1 MDGVNRRSAALTF
14 AIVTVIALVAVAVYV
29 ARATSSTASPSST
42 ANSSASP
49 AAPTSTTPPPSASVA
64 TPTSAPTAAP
74 TFRAGTRPALVTRR
88 GQDTIL
94 RTESDVA
101 PLRTL
106 PGGVF
111 SADSARI
118 AYWTDSGGTAS
129 LHVLELPNN
138 DTVVSTFP
146 NLRGGGI
153 AWSVDGSGLLVSL
166 AEPDPQFFIPRIV
179 MAVEIGPRKAR
190 EVYRGIGPSGASVMP
205 LIWRGPPE
213 LFVMYETG
221 PGGFHFGYTVVR
233 SGSPPVRTE
242 PDGRVT
248 GMQASNDG
256 TLVQGYWLDEK
267 AVRIWQAEN
276 FSRKTAELTIAP
288 DILSQPRW
296 WPGRREVVYARGLQ
310 DGGSFKD
317 QRIERWDPATSARST
332 VLTLPTSAQLFAYF
346 VRSDGSGVLTQTG
359 AGTWEVTDLRTNAKS
374 PVPLQQG
381 EVILSTVLV
390 P

>member
-1 MDGVNRRSAALTF
+1 MTRSQQIAVVAGLGLVVLIGILMFTTRSQPPPT
-14 AIVTVIALVAVAVYV
+14 AIVTPTGS
-29 ARATSSTASPSST
+29 ARASGTASAQASPSS
-42 ANSSASP
+42 
-49 AAPTSTTPPPSASVA
+49 V
-64 TPTSAPTAAP
+64 PTAAA
-74 TFRAGTRPALVTRR
+74 TFRPGTRPALVTRR
-88 GQDTIL
+88 GQATIL

-101 PLRTL
+101 PLRTV
-106 PGGVF
+106 PGGIF

-118 AYWTDSGGTAS
+118 AYWTDSGVTAE
-129 LHVLELPNN
+129 LHVLELPST
-138 DTVVSTFP
+138 DTVVSSFP

-166 AEPDPQFFIPRIV
+166 AEPDPQFLIPRIV
-179 MAVEIGPRKAR
+179 MAVEIGPREAR

-233 SGSPPVRTE
+233 PGSPPVRTE

-248 GMQASNDG
+248 GMQASSDG
-256 TLVQGYWLDEK
+256 ALVQGYWLDEK
-267 AVRIWQAEN
+267 AIRIWQAED

-288 DILSQPRW
+288 DTMSQPRW
-296 WPGRREVVYARGLQ
+296 WPGRHEVVYARGLQ
-310 DGGSFKD
+310 NGGSFKD
-317 QRIERWDPATSARST
+317 QRIERWDPATGARST
-332 VLTLPTSAQLFAYF
+332 VITMPAGSQLLGYF
-346 VRSDGSGVLTQTG
+346 VRADGSGVLTQTG
-359 AGTWEVTDLRTNAKS
+359 TGTWEATDLRTNTKS

-381 EVILSTVLV
+381 EVILSTLLI

>member
-1 MDGVNRRSAALTF
+1 MRRRAARAL
-14 AIVTVIALVAVAVYV
+14 AILALVALVALALYV
-29 ARATSSTASPSST
+29 ARTASSTASPSPT
-42 ANSSASP
+42 LTSSASP
-49 AAPTSTTPPPSASVA
+49 TSPATASSTAVPSTASR
-64 TPTSAPTAAP
+64 PTAAA
-74 TFRAGTRPALVTRR
+74 TFRAATRPALVTRR
-88 GQDTIL
+88 GTETIL

-118 AYWTDSGGTAS
+118 AYWTESAGTAA
-129 LHVLELPNN
+129 LHVLELPSN
-138 DTVVSTFP
+138 DTVVSSFP

-179 MAVEIGPRKAR
+179 MAVEVGPRKAR

-205 LIWRGPPE
+205 LVWRGPPE

-233 SGSPPVRTE
+233 PGSPPVRTE
-242 PDGRVT
+242 PDGRVS
-248 GMQASNDG
+248 GMQASSDG
-256 TLVQGYWLDEK
+256 ALVQGYWLDEK
-267 AVRIWQAEN
+267 AIRIWQAED

-288 DILSQPRW
+288 DTMSQPRW

-310 DGGSFKD
+310 DGSSFKD
-317 QRIERWDPATSARST
+317 QRIERWDPATGARST
-332 VLTLPTSAQLFAYF
+332 VFTMSTGSQLLGYF
-346 VRSDGSGVLTQTG
+346 VRADGSGVLTQTG
-359 AGTWEVTDLRTNAKS
+359 TGTWEVTDLRTNAKS

>member
-1 MDGVNRRSAALTF
+1 MNRNQRVVAIAGLAVLLLISLAFVATRPQTPPTAIAPAPTATSAA
-14 AIVTVIALVAVAVYV
+14 
-29 ARATSSTASPSST
+29 S
-42 ANSSASP
+42 
-49 AAPTSTTPPPSASVA
+49 A
-64 TPTSAPTAAP
+64 TPGQSAPTVPTAAA
-74 TFRAGTRPALVTRR
+74 TFRPGTRPALVTRR
-88 GQDTIL
+88 GNDTIL

-118 AYWTDSGGTAS
+118 AYWTDNGGTAA
-129 LHVLELPNN
+129 LHVLELPSS
-138 DTVVSTFP
+138 DTVVSSFP

-233 SGSPPVRTE
+233 PGSPPVRTE
-242 PDGRVT
+242 PDGRVS
-248 GMQASNDG
+248 GMQASSDG
-256 TLVQGYWLDEK
+256 VLVQGYWLDEK
-267 AVRIWQAEN
+267 AIRIWQAED

-288 DILSQPRW
+288 DIMSQPRW
-296 WPGRREVVYARGLQ
+296 WPGRREVVYARGLREG
-310 DGGSFKD
+310 DSFKD
-317 QRIERWDPATSARST
+317 ERIERWDPATGARST
-332 VLTLPTSAQLFAYF
+332 VVTMPTSPQLWPYSLRA
-346 VRSDGSGVLTQTG
+346 DGSGVLTQTG
-359 AGTWEVTDLRTNAKS
+359 IGTWEVTDLRTNAKS

-381 EVILSTVLV
+381 EVILSTVLI

>member
-1 MDGVNRRSAALTF
+1 MSRNQQVAIAGLAVLLIISVAFVATRSQ
-14 AIVTVIALVAVAVYV
+14 
-29 ARATSSTASPSST
+29 
-42 ANSSASP
+42 
-49 AAPTSTTPPPSASVA
+49 TPPRANAP
-64 TPTSAPTAAP
+64 TPTSPASATPGQSAPTIPTAAATAAA
-74 TFRAGTRPALVTRR
+74 TFRPNTQPALVTRR
-88 GQDTIL
+88 GNDTIL

-101 PLRTL
+101 SLRAL

-129 LHVLELPNN
+129 LHVLELPSN

-213 LFVMYETG
+213 LFVLYETG
-221 PGGFHFGYTVVR
+221 PGGFHFGYTVMR
-233 SGSPPVRTE
+233 PGSPPVRTD

-248 GMQASNDG
+248 GMQASSDG
-256 TLVQGYWLDEK
+256 TLVQGYWIDEK
-267 AVRIWQAEN
+267 AVRIWQAED

-288 DILSQPRW
+288 DTLSQPRW

-317 QRIERWDPATSARST
+317 QQIERWDPATGARST
-332 VLTLPTSAQLFAYF
+332 ALTMPTSAQLSAYF
-346 VRSDGSGVLTQTG
+346 VRADGSGVLTQTG
-359 AGTWEVTDLRTNAKS
+359 TGSWEVTDLRTNAKS

-381 EVILSTVLV
+381 EVIISTVLI

>member
-1 MDGVNRRSAALTF
+1 MKPPRRSVVIGLSLVVAVVAA
-14 AIVTVIALVAVAVYV
+14 ILVASTL
-29 ARATSSTASPSST
+29 ARPREPNLVVISPTPTSSP
-42 ANSSASP
+42 
-49 AAPTSTTPPPSASVA
+49 
-64 TPTSAPTAAP
+64 TPTATQGTQSSAPTAAA
-74 TFRAGTRPALVTRR
+74 TFRPGTRPALVTRR

-118 AYWTDSGGTAS
+118 AYWTDSGGTAA
-129 LHVLELPNN
+129 LHVLELPSN
-138 DTVVSTFP
+138 DTVVSSFP

-233 SGSPPVRTE
+233 PGSPPVRTE
-242 PDGRVT
+242 PDGRVS
-248 GMQASNDG
+248 GMQASSDG
-256 TLVQGYWLDEK
+256 ALVQGCWLDEK
-267 AVRIWQAEN
+267 AVRIWQAED

-288 DILSQPRW
+288 DTMSQPRW
-296 WPGRREVVYARGLQ
+296 WPGRREVVYARALQ
-310 DGGSFKD
+310 DGGSFRD
-317 QRIERWDPATSARST
+317 QRIERWDPATGARST
-332 VLTLPTSAQLFAYF
+332 VLTMPTSAQPAAYF
-346 VRSDGSGVLTQTG
+346 VRADGSGVLTPTG
-359 AGTWEVTDLRTNAKS
+359 IGAWEVTDLRTNAKS

-381 EVILSTVLV
+381 EVILSTVVV

>member
-1 MDGVNRRSAALTF
+1 MNRNQQIAVVVGLGVVVLLGILLFTTGSQPPT
-14 AIVTVIALVAVAVYV
+14 AIATATVTPTAN
-29 ARATSSTASPSST
+29 ATTSGTAS
-42 ANSSASP
+42 AQAS
-49 AAPTSTTPPPSASVA
+49 
-64 TPTSAPTAAP
+64 PTSAPTAAA
-74 TFRAGTRPALVTRR
+74 TFRPLTRPGLVTRR

-118 AYWTDSGGTAS
+118 AYWTDSGGTAA
-129 LHVLELPNN
+129 LHVLELPSS
-138 DTVVSTFP
+138 DTVVSSFP

-233 SGSPPVRTE
+233 PGSPPVRTE
-242 PDGRVT
+242 PDGRVS
-248 GMQASNDG
+248 GMQASSDG
-256 TLVQGYWLDEK
+256 ALVQGYWLDEK
-267 AVRIWQAEN
+267 AVRIWQAED

-288 DILSQPRW
+288 DTMSQPRW

-317 QRIERWDPATSARST
+317 QRIERWDPATAARST
-332 VLTLPTSAQLFAYF
+332 VLTMPTSPQLTAYF
-346 VRSDGSGVLTQTG
+346 LRADGSGVLTQTG
-359 AGTWEVTDLRTNAKS
+359 IGTWEVTDLRTNAKS
-374 PVPLQQG
+374 PVPLQPG
-381 EVILSTVLV
+381 EVILLTVMV